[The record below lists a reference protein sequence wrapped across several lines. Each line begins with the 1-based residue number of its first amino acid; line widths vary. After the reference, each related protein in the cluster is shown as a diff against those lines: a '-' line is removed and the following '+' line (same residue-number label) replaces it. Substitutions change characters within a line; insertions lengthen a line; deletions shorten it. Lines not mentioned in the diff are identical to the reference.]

1 VNRHHRRGRRHLV
14 VALLPILLVACAT
27 STPTTSPPT
36 TATPQS
42 TPGQGA
48 SASPSAIPTQSGA
61 TPSSVATATPTVT
74 PAPSSALSC
83 PRRVLASLT
92 ETQRIGQVFAVGLAN
107 DGFDAASRTALAEDG
122 FGTWW
127 FTRTTTVGAAAIRRV
142 ADAVQAAST
151 KKATGGIPAFIAAN
165 QEGGQVQALRGPG
178 FARMPSAVTQG
189 TWSTATL
196 QQRAAQWGRQ
206 LAAAGV
212 NLDFAPVADVVPAGT
227 AANNAPIGQLERE
240 YGSTPKVVADHVA
253 AFIAGMR
260 SAGIVTTAKHF
271 PGLGR
276 VAQNTDNSA
285 GVVDDVTTVDDPYL
299 TSFGQA
305 VKAGVPAVMLSL
317 ATYDL
322 IDPDHLAAFS
332 PSIISGLLHDKLGF
346 RGLVMSD
353 SLSAEAVA
361 SIPIGSRAIRFLEDG
376 GDLIVVRPVDMALTM
391 ADAVQARAASRQDFR
406 ARVDAAALRV
416 LEAKDAAGLLPC

>member
-1 VNRHHRRGRRHLV
+1 M
-14 VALLPILLVACAT
+14 
-27 STPTTSPPT
+27 
-36 TATPQS
+36 
-42 TPGQGA
+42 
-48 SASPSAIPTQSGA
+48 
-61 TPSSVATATPTVT
+61 ATATPTVT

-107 DGFDAASRTALAEDG
+107 DGFDPASRTALAEDG

-376 GDLIVVRPVDMALTM
+376 GDLIVVRPVDMAVTM

>member
-1 VNRHHRRGRRHLV
+1 M
-14 VALLPILLVACAT
+14 
-27 STPTTSPPT
+27 
-36 TATPQS
+36 
-42 TPGQGA
+42 
-48 SASPSAIPTQSGA
+48 
-61 TPSSVATATPTVT
+61 ATATPTVT

-127 FTRTTTVGAAAIRRV
+127 FTRTTTVGAAALRRV

-240 YGSTPKVVADHVA
+240 YGSIPKVVADHVA

-376 GDLIVVRPVDMALTM
+376 GDLIVVRPVDMAVTM